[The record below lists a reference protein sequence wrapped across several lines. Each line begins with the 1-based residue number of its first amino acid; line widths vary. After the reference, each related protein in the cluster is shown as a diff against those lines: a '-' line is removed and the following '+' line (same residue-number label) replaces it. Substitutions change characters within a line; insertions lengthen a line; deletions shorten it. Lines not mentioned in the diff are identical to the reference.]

1 MSGNSVDMLYGDTG
15 STKTSRLGDAA
26 EYYYETTGKPS
37 RLVST
42 DTGGWQAIKAL
53 EVAGIIIPFRIT
65 PDRINMIET
74 LDKLSKGWWV
84 KDTSDPQSPL
94 APPDNGAACVMFDG
108 ATSVCRMLMTLHESS
123 VTYDDRTKTLSPQNI
138 KVPEMPKDSFIKS
151 GDYVRRFVG
160 RSDYGGVQGR
170 ISEFIRNSGNL
181 SIPAIWSALEDK
193 GEDESKK
200 PTYGPSFIGQALT
213 GICGNWFGNFIH
225 MDMVNVAV
233 EIENPAGK
241 QFPKVP
247 VTEQRPYMFLRKHL
261 DPNGADPYKLP
272 YPAKTRASKEMW
284 SRVPV
289 VMEPRLDKLYK
300 LLDELTAEEA
310 KQRVTVVAS
319 AK

>member
-1 MSGNSVDMLYGDTG
+1 MSNGNSVDMLYGDTG

-53 EVAGIIIPFRIT
+53 EVAGIILPFRIT
-65 PDRINMIET
+65 PERVNMIET

-84 KDTSDPQSPL
+84 KDIHDPQSPL
-94 APPDNGAACVMFDG
+94 A
-108 ATSVCRMLMTLHESS
+108 
-123 VTYDDRTKTLSPQNI
+123 DRTKTLSPQNI

-170 ISEFIRNSGNL
+170 ISEFIRNSGNMA
-181 SIPAIWSALEDK
+181 IPAIWSALEDK

-233 EIENPAGK
+233 EIDNPAGK

-284 SRVPV
+284 ARVPV

-310 KQRVTVVAS
+310 KQRVSVTVAS
-319 AK
+319 GK